1 MKKMN
6 LLVMSLVSA
15 AALSF
20 SSCSSNDDLGG
31 GAGTQSQVKG
41 FYMTLAVQTPTSNE
55 TRTSIE
61 NPIPTEDATAEEA
74 AVKNGT
80 FYLVD
85 ANGSV
90 VFSKTLTEADWAG
103 ASGAIKNPTTA
114 AKDGKTTLQ
123 IEVENVAAGATYKV
137 YFKAGSTNMDTV
149 EPLTIKTGT
158 SKAGVFTATGI
169 TQTFTSTGAFAK
181 PCDTDN
187 NFSMFNQNDA
197 TTNGNG
203 YTVTFTD
210 ANKVENNP
218 AKVKYNNTESES
230 GSAIKIERV
239 TARVDVPTSTENLLG
254 EYPTNASQALKNA
267 IDDAKKKVSKIELV
281 RYALSNVT
289 NKTYVMQNW
298 NVADKVWSLAI
309 PTDATLSQT
318 KDAFGEKYLLKDG
331 GFKAL
336 KGAKNDYIFENNK
349 DEATAMYFEY
359 KVTLDANQF
368 KDAAGELMPADFQDG
383 TFYRYNNV
391 IYTSFAQIMKAY
403 EDVTGLFD
411 GKSATDLQTKL
422 AEAKRKPTAET
433 EKSVETKLAEF
444 REKYGIEV
452 FNEGKTYY
460 KQVIKDNQLSKNV
473 IQRNTIYRLNVNKI
487 FNVGAQVPNGEIDKN
502 GLFYLDVTVT
512 VNPWVLNTQNVELG
526 D

>member
-15 AALSF
+15 AAFSF

-41 FYMTLAVQTPTSNE
+41 FYMTLAVQTPTSNG

-61 NPIPTEDATAEEA
+61 NPIPTEDATAVEA
-74 AVKNGT
+74 AVKSGT

-90 VFSKTLTEADWAG
+90 VFSKTLSNQDWT
-103 ASGAIKNPTTA
+103 GAIKDQDGSK
-114 AKDGKTTLQ
+114 KDGKTTLQ
-123 IEVENVAAGATYKV
+123 IQVENVAAGATYKV
-137 YFKAGSTNMDTV
+137 YFKAGSTAMDGV
-149 EPLTIKTGT
+149 AEPVAAGTTGI
-158 SKAGVFTATGI
+158 FTATGI
-169 TQTFTSTGAFAK
+169 EKTFTSTAAFAK

-203 YTVTFTD
+203 YTVKFTD
-210 ANKVENNP
+210 ANKVETTP
-218 AKVKYNNTESES
+218 AKVMYNNTE
-230 GSAIKIERV
+230 SAIKIERV
-239 TARVDVPTSTENLLG
+239 TARVDVPFSAENLVG
-254 EYPTNASQALKNA
+254 EYPANASQALKNA
-267 IDDAKKKVSKIELV
+267 IDDAKKKVTKIELV
-281 RYALSNVT
+281 RYALSNIT
-289 NKTYVMQNW
+289 NKAYVMQNW
-298 NVADKVWSLAI
+298 DVANSVWSLAI

-318 KDAFGEKYLLKDG
+318 KDAFGEKYLFKDG

-336 KGAKNDYIFENNK
+336 TGATNDYIFENNK
-349 DEATAMYFEY
+349 SDATAMYFEY

-368 KDAAGELMPADFQDG
+368 KNATGKLMPADFQDG

-391 IYTSFAQIMKAY
+391 IYTSFDQIMKAY
-403 EDVTGLFD
+403 AEVAGLFE
-411 GKSATDLQTKL
+411 GKNAAQLKTELT
-422 AEAKRKPTAET
+422 EAKTEPTVET

-444 REKYGIEV
+444 RAKYGIEV

-460 KQVIKDNQLSKNV
+460 KQVIKDNQLDKNV
-473 IQRNTIYRLNVNKI
+473 IQRNTIYRLQVNKI

-512 VNPWVLNTQNVELG
+512 VNPWVLNTQDVELG

>member
-1 MKKMN
+1 
-6 LLVMSLVSA
+6 
-15 AALSF
+15 
-20 SSCSSNDDLGG
+20 
-31 GAGTQSQVKG
+31 
-41 FYMTLAVQTPTSNE
+41 
-55 TRTSIE
+55 
-61 NPIPTEDATAEEA
+61 
-74 AVKNGT
+74 
-80 FYLVD
+80 
-85 ANGSV
+85 
-90 VFSKTLTEADWAG
+90 
-103 ASGAIKNPTTA
+103 
-114 AKDGKTTLQ
+114 
-123 IEVENVAAGATYKV
+123 
-137 YFKAGSTNMDTV
+137 MDTV
-149 EPLTIKTGT
+149 EPFTITTGT

-218 AKVKYNNTESES
+218 AKVMYKNAE
-230 GSAIKIERV
+230 SAIKIERV
-239 TARVDVPTSTENLLG
+239 TARVDVPTSTDALLG
-254 EYPTNASQALKNA
+254 EYPANASQALKNA
-267 IDDAKKKVSKIELV
+267 IDDAKEKVSNIELV

-298 NVADKVWSLAI
+298 AVENDVWSLAI
-309 PTDATLSQT
+309 PSDAKLSQT
-318 KDAFGEKYLLKDG
+318 KDDFGSKYLLKDG
-331 GFKAL
+331 GFKPL
-336 KGAKNDYIFENNK
+336 SGATNDYIFENNK

-411 GKSATDLQTKL
+411 GKSATDLQTDL

-444 REKYGIEV
+444 RAKYGIEV

-512 VNPWVLNTQNVELG
+512 VNPWVLNTQDVELG

>member
-1 MKKMN
+1 MN

-20 SSCSSNDDLGG
+20 SSCSSNDDLTG

-41 FYMTLAVQTPTSNE
+41 FYMTLAVQTPTSNG

-61 NPIPTEDATAEEA
+61 NPIPTEDATAVEA

-85 ANGSV
+85 ANGAV
-90 VFSKTLTEADWAG
+90 VFSKTLTGQDWT
-103 ASGAIKNPTTA
+103 GAIKDQA
-114 AKDGKTTLQ
+114 GSQKDGKTTLQ
-123 IEVENVAAGATYKV
+123 IQVENVAAGATYKV

-149 EPLTIKTGT
+149 EPFTITTGT
-158 SKAGVFTATGI
+158 KKTGVFTADGI
-169 TQTFTSTGAFAK
+169 KQTFTSTAAFAK

-210 ANKVENNP
+210 ANKVETTP
-218 AKVKYNNTESES
+218 AKVMYNEVESP
-230 GSAIKIERV
+230 IKIERV

-254 EYPTNASQALKNA
+254 EYPANASQALKNA
-267 IDDAKKKVSKIELV
+267 IDDAKEKVSKIELV

-289 NKTYVMQNW
+289 NKAYVMQNW
-298 NVADKVWSLAI
+298 NVANNVWSLAI
-309 PTDATLSQT
+309 PTGATLSQT

-368 KDAAGELMPADFQDG
+368 KNAAGELMPADFQDG

-391 IYTSFAQIMKAY
+391 IYTSFEQIMKAY
-403 EDVTGLFD
+403 EDVTGLFQ
-411 GKSATDLQTKL
+411 GQTAAQLKTEL
-422 AEAKRKPTAET
+422 ENAKKVET
-433 EKSVETKLAEF
+433 TEGAKDVETKLSEF
-444 REKYGIEV
+444 RAKYGMEV

-460 KQVIKDNQLSKNV
+460 KQVIKDNQLDKNV
-473 IQRNTIYRLNVNKI
+473 IQRNTIYRLQVNKI

-512 VNPWVLNTQNVELG
+512 VNPWVLNTQDVELG

>member
-15 AALSF
+15 AAFSF

-61 NPIPTEDATAEEA
+61 NPIPTEDATAVEA
-74 AVKNGT
+74 AVKSGT

-90 VFSKTLTEADWAG
+90 VFSKTLSNQDWT
-103 ASGAIKNPTTA
+103 GAIKDQDGSK
-114 AKDGKTTLQ
+114 KDGKTTLQ
-123 IEVENVAAGATYKV
+123 IQVENVAAGATYKV
-137 YFKAGSTNMDTV
+137 YFKAGSTAMDGV
-149 EPLTIKTGT
+149 AEPVAAGTTGI
-158 SKAGVFTATGI
+158 FTATGI
-169 TQTFTSTGAFAK
+169 EKTFTSTAAFAK

-203 YTVTFTD
+203 YTVKFTD
-210 ANKVENNP
+210 ANKVETTP
-218 AKVKYNNTESES
+218 AKVMYNNTE
-230 GSAIKIERV
+230 SAIKIERV
-239 TARVDVPTSTENLLG
+239 TARVDVPTSAENLVG
-254 EYPTNASQALKNA
+254 EYPANASQALKNA
-267 IDDAKKKVSKIELV
+267 IDDAKKKVTKIELV
-281 RYALSNVT
+281 RYALSNIT
-289 NKTYVMQNW
+289 NKAYVMQNW
-298 NVADKVWSLAI
+298 DVANSVWSLAI

-331 GFKAL
+331 GFKPL
-336 KGAKNDYIFENNK
+336 SGATNDYIFENNK
-349 DEATAMYFEY
+349 SDATAMYFEY

-368 KDAAGELMPADFQDG
+368 KNATGELMPADFQDG

-391 IYTSFAQIMKAY
+391 IYTSFDQIMKAY
-403 EDVTGLFD
+403 AEVAGLFE
-411 GKSATDLQTKL
+411 GKNAAKL
-422 AEAKRKPTAET
+422 KTELEKVKEVETAEGAKT
-433 EKSVETKLAEF
+433 VETKLAEF
-444 REKYGIEV
+444 RAKYGIEV

-460 KQVIKDNQLSKNV
+460 KQVIKDNQLDKNV
-473 IQRNTIYRLNVNKI
+473 IQRNTIYRLQVNKI

>member
-20 SSCSSNDDLGG
+20 SSCSSNDDLTG

-41 FYMTLAVQTPTSNE
+41 FYMTLAVQTPTSNG

-61 NPIPTEDATAEEA
+61 ETTPKEDATAVEA

-85 ANGSV
+85 ANGAV
-90 VFSKTLTEADWAG
+90 VFSKTLTGQDWT
-103 ASGAIKNPTTA
+103 GAIKDQA
-114 AKDGKTTLQ
+114 GSQKDGKTTLQ
-123 IEVENVAAGATYKV
+123 IQVENVAAGATYKV

-149 EPLTIKTGT
+149 EPFTITTGT
-158 SKAGVFTATGI
+158 KKTGVFTVDGI
-169 TQTFTSTGAFAK
+169 KQTFTAQNPFDKTCAGDK
-181 PCDTDN
+181 

-210 ANKVENNP
+210 ANKVETTP
-218 AKVKYNNTESES
+218 AKVMYNNEE
-230 GSAIKIERV
+230 SAIKIERV
-239 TARVDVPTSTENLLG
+239 TARVDVPTSTEELLG
-254 EYPTNASQALKNA
+254 EYPANASQALKNA
-267 IDDAKKKVSKIELV
+267 IDDAKEKVSKIELV

-289 NKTYVMQNW
+289 NKAYVMQNW
-298 NVADKVWSLAI
+298 NVANNVWSLAI
-309 PTDATLSQT
+309 PTGATLSQT

-359 KVTLDANQF
+359 KVTLDANKF
-368 KDAAGELMPADFQDG
+368 KNAAGELMPADFQDG

-391 IYTSFAQIMKAY
+391 IYTSFEQIMKAY
-403 EDVTGLFD
+403 EDVTGLFE
-411 GKSATDLQTKL
+411 GKTAAQLKTEL
-422 AEAKRKPTAET
+422 AEAKKEPTAET
-433 EKSVETKLAEF
+433 EKSVETKLSEF
-444 REKYGIEV
+444 RAKYGIEV

-460 KQVIKDNQLSKNV
+460 KQVITDNQLSKNV
-473 IQRNTIYRLNVNKI
+473 IQRNTIYRLQVNKI

-512 VNPWVLNTQNVELG
+512 VNPWVLNTQDVELG

>member
-31 GAGTQSQVKG
+31 GAGTQQSQVKG
-41 FYMTLAVQTPTSNE
+41 FYMTLAVQTPTSNG
-55 TRTSIE
+55 TRTSI
-61 NPIPTEDATAEEA
+61 NDVPKEDATAVEA

-85 ANGSV
+85 ANGAV
-90 VFSKTLTEADWAG
+90 VFSKTLTGQDWT
-103 ASGAIKNPTTA
+103 GAIKDQA
-114 AKDGKTTLQ
+114 GSQKDGKTTLQ
-123 IEVENVAAGATYKV
+123 IQVENVAAGATYKV

-149 EPLTIKTGT
+149 EPFTITTGT
-158 SKAGVFTATGI
+158 KKTGVFTADGI
-169 TQTFTSTGAFAK
+169 KQTFTSTAAFAK

-210 ANKVENNP
+210 ANKVETTP
-218 AKVKYNNTESES
+218 AKVMYNNQE
-230 GSAIKIERV
+230 SAIKIERV
-239 TARVDVPTSTENLLG
+239 TARVDVPTSTEALLG

-267 IDDAKKKVSKIELV
+267 IDDAKKKVTKIELV

-289 NKTYVMQNW
+289 NKAYVMQNW
-298 NVADKVWSLAI
+298 DVANNVWSLAI
-309 PTDATLSQT
+309 PTGATLSQT

-336 KGAKNDYIFENNK
+336 KGAKNDYIFENNMS
-349 DEATAMYFEY
+349 DATAMYFEY
-359 KVTLDANQF
+359 KVTLDANKF
-368 KDAAGELMPADFQDG
+368 KNAAGELMPADFQDG

-391 IYTSFAQIMKAY
+391 IYTSFEQIMKAY
-403 EDVTGLFD
+403 EDVTGLFE
-411 GKSATDLQTKL
+411 GKTAAQLKTEL
-422 AEAKRKPTAET
+422 ENAKKVET
-433 EKSVETKLAEF
+433 TEGAKDVETKLSEF
-444 REKYGIEV
+444 RAKYGIEV

-460 KQVIKDNQLSKNV
+460 KQVIKDNQLDKNV
-473 IQRNTIYRLNVNKI
+473 IQRNTIYRLLVNKI

>member
-20 SSCSSNDDLGG
+20 SSCSSNDDLTG

-41 FYMTLAVQTPTSNE
+41 FYMTLAVQTPTSNG

-61 NPIPTEDATAEEA
+61 NPIPTEDATAAEA

-85 ANGSV
+85 ANGAV
-90 VFSKTLTEADWAG
+90 VFSKTLTGQDWT
-103 ASGAIKNPTTA
+103 GAIKDQA
-114 AKDGKTTLQ
+114 DSQKDGKSTLK

-149 EPLTIKTGT
+149 EPFTITTGT
-158 SKAGVFTATGI
+158 SKTGVFTATGI
-169 TQTFTSTGAFAK
+169 TQTFTSTSAFAK

-210 ANKVENNP
+210 ANKVETTP
-218 AKVKYNNTESES
+218 AKVMYNNAE
-230 GSAIKIERV
+230 SAIKIERV
-239 TARVDVPTSTENLLG
+239 TARVDVPTSTEVLLG
-254 EYPTNASQALKNA
+254 EYPANASQALKHA
-267 IDDAKKKVSKIELV
+267 IDDAKEKVSKIELV

-298 NVADKVWSLAI
+298 NVVDKVWNLAI

-318 KDAFGEKYLLKDG
+318 KDEFGEKYLLKDG

-336 KGAKNDYIFENNK
+336 NGATNDYIFENNK

-359 KVTLDANQF
+359 KVTLDGSKF
-368 KDAAGELMPADFQDG
+368 EGTADCTDG

-391 IYTSFAQIMKAY
+391 IYTSFEQIMKAY
-403 EDVTGLFD
+403 KDVAGLFE
-411 GKSATDLQTKL
+411 GKTA
-422 AEAKRKPTAET
+422 AELKTELEKAKEVET
-433 EKSVETKLAEF
+433 VEGAKDVETKLSEF
-444 REKYGIEV
+444 RAKYGIEV

-460 KQVIKDNQLSKNV
+460 KQVIKDNQLDKNV
-473 IQRNTIYRLNVNKI
+473 IQRNTIYRLKVNKI

>member
-1 MKKMN
+1 MN

-20 SSCSSNDDLGG
+20 SSCSNNDDLGG

-41 FYMTLAVQTPTSNE
+41 FYMTLAVQTPTSNG

-61 NPIPTEDATAEEA
+61 ETTPTEDATAVEA

-90 VFSKTLTEADWAG
+90 VFSKTLTGQDWT
-103 ASGAIKNPTTA
+103 GAIKGQTGSQ
-114 AKDGKTTLQ
+114 KDGRTTLQ
-123 IEVENVAAGATYKV
+123 IQVENVAAGATYKV

-149 EPLTIKTGT
+149 EPFTITTGT
-158 SKAGVFTATGI
+158 KKTGVFTADGI
-169 TQTFTSTGAFAK
+169 TQTFTSTAAFAK

-210 ANKVENNP
+210 ANKVETTP
-218 AKVKYNNTESES
+218 AKVMYNNEE
-230 GSAIKIERV
+230 SAIKIERV
-239 TARVDVPTSTENLLG
+239 TARVDVPTSTENLLA

-267 IDDAKKKVSKIELV
+267 IDDAKKKVTKIELV

-289 NKTYVMQNW
+289 NKAYVMQNW
-298 NVADKVWSLAI
+298 NVANNVWSLAI
-309 PTDATLSQT
+309 PTGATLSQT

-336 KGAKNDYIFENNK
+336 KGAKNDYIFENNMS
-349 DEATAMYFEY
+349 DATAMYFEY

-368 KDAAGELMPADFQDG
+368 KNAAGELMPADFQDG

-391 IYTSFAQIMKAY
+391 IYTSFEQIMKAY
-403 EDVTGLFD
+403 EDVTGLFE
-411 GKSATDLQTKL
+411 GKTAAQLKTEL
-422 AEAKRKPTAET
+422 ENAKKVET
-433 EKSVETKLAEF
+433 TEGAKDVETKLSEF
-444 REKYGIEV
+444 RAKYGIEV

-460 KQVIKDNQLSKNV
+460 KQVIKDNQLDKNV
-473 IQRNTIYRLNVNKI
+473 IQRNTIYRLQVNKI

-512 VNPWVLNTQNVELG
+512 VNPWVLNVQGVELG

>member
-1 MKKMN
+1 MN

-20 SSCSSNDDLGG
+20 SSCSSNDDLTGG
-31 GAGTQSQVKG
+31 GSGNQSQVKG
-41 FYMTLAVQTPTSNE
+41 FYMTLAVQTPTSNG

-61 NPIPTEDATAEEA
+61 NPIPTEDATAVEA

-85 ANGSV
+85 ANGAV
-90 VFSKTLTEADWAG
+90 VFSKTLTDQDWT
-103 ASGAIKNPTTA
+103 GAIKDQA
-114 AKDGKTTLQ
+114 GSQKDGKTTLQ
-123 IEVENVAAGATYKV
+123 IQVENVAAGATYKV

-149 EPLTIKTGT
+149 EPFTITTGT
-158 SKAGVFTATGI
+158 KKTGVFTVDGI
-169 TQTFTSTGAFAK
+169 KQTFTAAAAFDKTCAG
-181 PCDTDN
+181 DN

-210 ANKVENNP
+210 ANKVETSP
-218 AKVKYNNTESES
+218 AKVMYNEAESP
-230 GSAIKIERV
+230 IKIERV

-254 EYPTNASQALKNA
+254 EYPANASQALKNA
-267 IDDAKKKVSKIELV
+267 IDDAKKKVTKIELV

-298 NVADKVWSLAI
+298 DVVDKVWNLAI
-309 PTDATLSQT
+309 PTGATLSQT
-318 KDAFGEKYLLKDG
+318 KDDFGTKYLLKDG
-331 GFKAL
+331 GFKAMT
-336 KGAKNDYIFENNK
+336 GAKNDYIFENNK

-368 KDAAGELMPADFQDG
+368 KNAAGELMPADFADG

-391 IYTSFAQIMKAY
+391 IYTSFAQIYKAY
-403 EDVTGLFD
+403 ADVAGLFD
-411 GKSATDLQTKL
+411 SKSATDLQTEL
-422 AEAKRKPTAET
+422 ADAKKAPTAET
-433 EKSVETKLAEF
+433 EKSVETKLSEF
-444 REKYGIEV
+444 RAKYGIEV

-460 KQVIKDNQLSKNV
+460 KQVITDNQLSKNV
-473 IQRNTIYRLNVNKI
+473 IQRNTIYRLQVNKI

>member
-20 SSCSSNDDLGG
+20 SSCSSNDDLTG

-41 FYMTLAVQTPTSNE
+41 FYMTLAVQTPTSNG

-61 NPIPTEDATAEEA
+61 NPIPTEDATAAEA

-85 ANGSV
+85 ANGAV
-90 VFSKTLTEADWAG
+90 VFSKTLTGQDWT
-103 ASGAIKNPTTA
+103 GAIKDQA
-114 AKDGKTTLQ
+114 DSQKDGKSTLK

-149 EPLTIKTGT
+149 EPFTITTGT
-158 SKAGVFTATGI
+158 SKTGVFTATGI
-169 TQTFTSTGAFAK
+169 TQTFTSTSAFAK

-210 ANKVENNP
+210 ANKVETTP
-218 AKVKYNNTESES
+218 AKVMYNNAE
-230 GSAIKIERV
+230 SAIKIERV
-239 TARVDVPTSTENLLG
+239 TARVDVPTSTEVLLG
-254 EYPTNASQALKNA
+254 EYPANASQALKHA

-298 NVADKVWSLAI
+298 NVVDKVWNLAI
-309 PTDATLSQT
+309 PTDATLSQK

-336 KGAKNDYIFENNK
+336 NGATNDYIFENNK

-359 KVTLDANQF
+359 KVTLDGSKF
-368 KDAAGELMPADFQDG
+368 EGTADCTDG

-391 IYTSFAQIMKAY
+391 IYTSFEQIMKAY
-403 EDVTGLFD
+403 KDVAGLFE
-411 GKSATDLQTKL
+411 GKTA
-422 AEAKRKPTAET
+422 AELKTELEKAKEVET
-433 EKSVETKLAEF
+433 VEGAKDVETKLSEF
-444 REKYGIEV
+444 RAKYGIEV

-460 KQVIKDNQLSKNV
+460 KQVIKDNQLDKNV
-473 IQRNTIYRLNVNKI
+473 IQRNTIYRLKVNKI

>member
-1 MKKMN
+1 MN

-20 SSCSSNDDLGG
+20 SSCSSNDDLTG

-41 FYMTLAVQTPTSNE
+41 FYMTLAVQTPTSNG

-61 NPIPTEDATAEEA
+61 ETTPTEDATAVEA

-85 ANGSV
+85 ANGAV
-90 VFSKTLTEADWAG
+90 VFSKTLTGQDWT
-103 ASGAIKNPTTA
+103 GAIKDQTGSQ
-114 AKDGKTTLQ
+114 KDGKTTLQ
-123 IEVENVAAGATYKV
+123 IQVENVAAGATYKV

-149 EPLTIKTGT
+149 EPFTITTGT
-158 SKAGVFTATGI
+158 KKTGVFTADGI
-169 TQTFTSTGAFAK
+169 TQTFTSTAAFAK

-210 ANKVENNP
+210 ANKVETTP
-218 AKVKYNNTESES
+218 AKVMYNNEE
-230 GSAIKIERV
+230 SAIKIERV
-239 TARVDVPTSTENLLG
+239 TARVDVPTSTEKLLG
-254 EYPTNASQALKNA
+254 EYPANASQALKNA
-267 IDDAKKKVSKIELV
+267 IDDAKEKVSKIELV

-289 NKTYVMQNW
+289 NKAYVMQNW
-298 NVADKVWSLAI
+298 NVANNVWSLAI
-309 PTDATLSQT
+309 PTGATLSQT

-359 KVTLDANQF
+359 KVTLDANKF
-368 KDAAGELMPADFQDG
+368 KNAAGELMPADFQDG

-391 IYTSFAQIMKAY
+391 IYTSFEQIMKAY
-403 EDVTGLFD
+403 EDVTGLFE
-411 GKSATDLQTKL
+411 GKTAAQLKTEL
-422 AEAKRKPTAET
+422 ENAKKVET
-433 EKSVETKLAEF
+433 TEGAKDVETKLSEF
-444 REKYGIEV
+444 RAKYGIEV

-460 KQVIKDNQLSKNV
+460 KQVIKDNQLDKNV
-473 IQRNTIYRLNVNKI
+473 IQRNTIYRLQVNKI

-512 VNPWVLNTQNVELG
+512 VNPWVLNVQGVELG

>member
-6 LLVMSLVSA
+6 LLAMSLVSA

-20 SSCSSNDDLGG
+20 SSCSSNDDLAG

-123 IEVENVAAGATYKV
+123 IQVENVAAGATYKV
-137 YFKAGSTNMDTV
+137 YFKAGSTKMDNV
-149 EPLTIKTGT
+149 EPLNIKTGT
-158 SKAGVFTATGI
+158 SLPGIFTTDGI
-169 TQTFTSTGAFAK
+169 TQTFSANTCAV
-181 PCDTDN
+181 DN
-187 NFSMFNQNDA
+187 DFSMFNQNDA

-218 AKVKYNNTESES
+218 AKVKYNNTDTE
-230 GSAIKIERV
+230 SAIKIERV
-239 TARVDVPTSTENLLG
+239 TARVDVPTSTEALLG
-254 EYPTNASQALKNA
+254 EYPANASQALKNA
-267 IDDAKKKVSKIELV
+267 IDDAVKKVDKIELV
-281 RYALSNVT
+281 SYALSNVT

-298 NVADKVWSLAI
+298 NVANTVWSLAI
-309 PTDATLSQT
+309 PNDATLSKT
-318 KDAFGEKYLLKDG
+318 KNDFGETKYLFKDG

-336 KGAKNDYIFENNK
+336 ATATNDYIFENNK
-349 DEATAMYFEY
+349 TGEEATAMYFQY
-359 KVTLDANQF
+359 HVTLKPSEF
-368 KDAAGELMPADFQDG
+368 EGTADFDDG

-391 IYTSFAQIMKAY
+391 IYTSFAQIYKAY
-403 EDVTGLFD
+403 ADVAGLFG
-411 GKSATDLQTKL
+411 GKNADEMKTAAKTASATEADL
-422 AEAKRKPTAET
+422 AA
-433 EKSVETKLAEF
+433 F
-444 REKYGIEV
+444 REQYQIEV
-452 FNEGKTYY
+452 FKGGMTYY
-460 KQVIKDNQLSKNV
+460 KQVITDKQLGKDV

>member
-20 SSCSSNDDLGG
+20 SSCSSNDDLAG

-41 FYMTLAVQTPTSNE
+41 FYMTLAVQTPTSNG

-61 NPIPTEDATAEEA
+61 NPIPKEDATAVEA

-85 ANGSV
+85 EKGSV
-90 VFSKTLTEADWAG
+90 VFSKNLTGQDW
-103 ASGAIKNPTTA
+103 SGAINDPATA
-114 AKDGKTTLQ
+114 AKDGKTTLK

-137 YFKAGSTNMDTV
+137 YFKAGSTDMDTV
-149 EPLTIKTGT
+149 EPFTVETGK
-158 SKAGVFTATGI
+158 SKAGIFTAEGI
-169 TQTFTSTGAFAK
+169 TQTFTAPKAFDKTCAV
-181 PCDTDN
+181 DN

-203 YTVTFTD
+203 YTVTFTNQ
-210 ANKVENNP
+210 NKEGADNFK
-218 AKVKYNNTESES
+218 AAEVKYDGKT
-230 GSAIKIERV
+230 APIKIERV
-239 TARVDVPTSTENLLG
+239 TARVDVPTSASTLTTEAL
-254 EYPTNASQALKNA
+254 PADASAALKKA
-267 IDDAKKKVSKIELV
+267 VKDAQNKVANIELV
-281 RYALSNVT
+281 QYALSNVT

-298 NVADKVWSLAI
+298 NKAESGWSLLI
-309 PTDATLSQT
+309 PGDATLSQT
-318 KDAFGEKYLLKDG
+318 NDDFGTKYLFNNG

-336 KGAKNDYIFENNK
+336 TGAKNDYIFENNK
-349 DEATAMYFEY
+349 DEATTMYFEY
-359 KVTLDANQF
+359 KVTLDGTKF
-368 KDAAGELMPADFQDG
+368 EGTADFPDG

-391 IYTSFAQIMKAY
+391 IYTSFDQIKKAY
-403 EDVTGLFD
+403 ADVAGLFE
-411 GKSATDLQTKL
+411 GKTAAQLNTALE
-422 AEAKRKPTAET
+422 EAKTKPTAET
-433 EKSVETKLAEF
+433 EKSVETKLSEF
-444 REKYGIEV
+444 RAKYGIEV

-460 KQVIKDNQLSKNV
+460 KQVITDNQLSKNV
-473 IQRNTIYRLNVNKI
+473 IQRNTIYRLKVNKI

-512 VNPWVLNTQNVELG
+512 VNPWVLNTQDVSLG

>member
-6 LLVMSLVSA
+6 LLAMSLVSA

-20 SSCSSNDDLGG
+20 SSCSSNDDLTG

-41 FYMTLAVQTPTSNE
+41 FYMTLAVQTPTSNG

-61 NPIPTEDATAEEA
+61 NPIPKEDATAEEA

-85 ANGSV
+85 ANGAV
-90 VFSKTLTEADWAG
+90 VFSKTLTGQDWT
-103 ASGAIKNPTTA
+103 GAIKDQTGSQ
-114 AKDGKTTLQ
+114 KDGRTTLQ
-123 IEVENVAAGATYKV
+123 IQVENVAAGATYKV

-149 EPLTIKTGT
+149 EPFTITTGT
-158 SKAGVFTATGI
+158 KKTGVFTVDGI
-169 TQTFTSTGAFAK
+169 KQTFTAQNPFDKTCAGDK
-181 PCDTDN
+181 

-197 TTNGNG
+197 TTNGND

-210 ANKVENNP
+210 ANKVETTP
-218 AKVKYNNTESES
+218 AKVMYNNEE
-230 GSAIKIERV
+230 SAIKIERV
-239 TARVDVPTSTENLLG
+239 TARVDVPTSTEELLG

-267 IDDAKKKVSKIELV
+267 IDDAKKKVTKIELV

-298 NVADKVWSLAI
+298 NVANNVWSLAI
-309 PTDATLSQT
+309 PTGATLSQT
-318 KDAFGEKYLLKDG
+318 KDAFGTKYLLKDG
-331 GFKAL
+331 GFKAM
-336 KGAKNDYIFENNK
+336 KGATNDYIFENNM

-368 KDAAGELMPADFQDG
+368 KNAAGELMPADFTDG

-391 IYTSFAQIMKAY
+391 IYTSFDQIMKAY
-403 EDVTGLFD
+403 EDVTGLFQ
-411 GKSATDLQTKL
+411 GMSATDLQKEL
-422 AEAKRKPTAET
+422 AEAKKAPTAET
-433 EKSVETKLAEF
+433 EKSVETKLSEF
-444 REKYGIEV
+444 RDKYGIEV

-460 KQVIKDNQLSKNV
+460 KQVIKDNQLDKNV
-473 IQRNTIYRLNVNKI
+473 IQRNTIYRLQVNKI

-512 VNPWVLNTQNVELG
+512 VNPWVLNTQDVELG

>member
-15 AALSF
+15 AAFSF
-20 SSCSSNDDLGG
+20 SSCSSNDDLTG

-41 FYMTLAVQTPTSNE
+41 FYMTLAVQTPTSNG

-61 NPIPTEDATAEEA
+61 NPIPTEDATAVEA
-74 AVKNGT
+74 AVKSGT

-90 VFSKTLTEADWAG
+90 VFSKTLSNQDWT
-103 ASGAIKNPTTA
+103 GAIKGQDGSK
-114 AKDGKTTLQ
+114 KDGKTTLQ
-123 IEVENVAAGATYKV
+123 IQVENVAAGATYKV
-137 YFKAGSTNMDTV
+137 YFKAGSTAMDGV
-149 EPLTIKTGT
+149 AEPVAAGTTGI
-158 SKAGVFTATGI
+158 FTATGI
-169 TQTFTSTGAFAK
+169 EKTFTSTAAFAK

-203 YTVTFTD
+203 YTVKFTD
-210 ANKVENNP
+210 ANKVETTP
-218 AKVKYNNTESES
+218 AKVMYNNTE
-230 GSAIKIERV
+230 SAIKIERV
-239 TARVDVPTSTENLLG
+239 TARVDVPTSAENLVG
-254 EYPTNASQALKNA
+254 EYPENASQALKNA
-267 IDDAKKKVSKIELV
+267 IDDAKKKVTKIELV
-281 RYALSNVT
+281 RYALSNIT
-289 NKTYVMQNW
+289 NKAYVMQNW
-298 NVADKVWSLAI
+298 DVANSVWSLAI
-309 PTDATLSQT
+309 PTDAKLSQT
-318 KDAFGEKYLLKDG
+318 KDAFGEKYLFKDG

-336 KGAKNDYIFENNK
+336 TGATNDYIFENNK
-349 DEATAMYFEY
+349 SDATAMYFEY

-368 KDAAGELMPADFQDG
+368 KNATDELMPADFQDG

-391 IYTSFAQIMKAY
+391 IYTSFDQIMKAY
-403 EDVTGLFD
+403 AEVAGLFE
-411 GKSATDLQTKL
+411 GKNAAQLKTELK
-422 AEAKRKPTAET
+422 EAKTEPTVET

-444 REKYGIEV
+444 RAKYGIEV

-460 KQVIKDNQLSKNV
+460 KQVIKDNQLDKNV
-473 IQRNTIYRLNVNKI
+473 IQRNTIYRLQVNKI
-487 FNVGAQVPNGEIDKN
+487 FNVGAQVPNGEIDKY

>member
-1 MKKMN
+1 MN

-20 SSCSSNDDLGG
+20 SSCSNNDDLGG

-41 FYMTLAVQTPTSNE
+41 FYMTLAVQTPTSNG

-61 NPIPTEDATAEEA
+61 NPIPTEDATAAEA

-85 ANGSV
+85 ANGAV
-90 VFSKTLTEADWAG
+90 VFSKTLTGQDWT
-103 ASGAIKNPTTA
+103 GAIKGQTGSQ
-114 AKDGKTTLQ
+114 KDGRTTLQ
-123 IEVENVAAGATYKV
+123 IQVENVAAGATYKV

-149 EPLTIKTGT
+149 EPFTITTGT
-158 SKAGVFTATGI
+158 KKTGVFTADGI
-169 TQTFTSTGAFAK
+169 TQTFTSTAAFAK

-210 ANKVENNP
+210 ANKVETTP
-218 AKVKYNNTESES
+218 AKVMYNEVESP
-230 GSAIKIERV
+230 IKIERV
-239 TARVDVPTSTENLLG
+239 TARVDVPTSTENLLA

-267 IDDAKKKVSKIELV
+267 IDDAKKKVTKIELV

-289 NKTYVMQNW
+289 NKAYVMQNW
-298 NVADKVWSLAI
+298 NVANNVWSLAI
-309 PTDATLSQT
+309 PTGATLSQT

-331 GFKAL
+331 GFKTL
-336 KGAKNDYIFENNK
+336 KGAKNDYIFENNMS
-349 DEATAMYFEY
+349 DATAMYFEY

-368 KDAAGELMPADFQDG
+368 KNAAGELMPADFQDG

-391 IYTSFAQIMKAY
+391 IYTSFEQIMKAY
-403 EDVTGLFD
+403 EDVTGLFE
-411 GKSATDLQTKL
+411 GKTAAQLKTEL
-422 AEAKRKPTAET
+422 ENAKKVET
-433 EKSVETKLAEF
+433 TEGAKDVETKLSEF
-444 REKYGIEV
+444 RAKYGIEV

-460 KQVIKDNQLSKNV
+460 KQVIKDNQLDKNV
-473 IQRNTIYRLNVNKI
+473 IQRNTIYRLQVNKI

-512 VNPWVLNTQNVELG
+512 VNPWVLNTQDVELG

>member
-1 MKKMN
+1 MN

-31 GAGTQSQVKG
+31 GAGTQQSQVKG
-41 FYMTLAVQTPTSNE
+41 FYMTLAVQTPTSNG
-55 TRTSIE
+55 TRTSI
-61 NPIPTEDATAEEA
+61 NDVPKEDATAVEA

-85 ANGSV
+85 ANGAV
-90 VFSKTLTEADWAG
+90 VFSKTLTGQDWT
-103 ASGAIKNPTTA
+103 GAIKDQA
-114 AKDGKTTLQ
+114 GSQKDGKTTLQ
-123 IEVENVAAGATYKV
+123 IQVENVAAGATYKV

-149 EPLTIKTGT
+149 EPFTITTGT
-158 SKAGVFTATGI
+158 KKTGVFTADGI
-169 TQTFTSTGAFAK
+169 KQTFTSTAAFAK

-210 ANKVENNP
+210 ANKVETTP
-218 AKVKYNNTESES
+218 AKVMYNEVESP
-230 GSAIKIERV
+230 IKIERV
-239 TARVDVPTSTENLLG
+239 TARVDVPSSTEELWG

-267 IDDAKKKVSKIELV
+267 IDDAKKKVTKIELV

-289 NKTYVMQNW
+289 NKAYVMQNW
-298 NVADKVWSLAI
+298 DVANNVWSLAI
-309 PTDATLSQT
+309 PTGATLSQT

-359 KVTLDANQF
+359 KVTLDANKF
-368 KDAAGELMPADFQDG
+368 KNAAGELMPADFQDG

-391 IYTSFAQIMKAY
+391 IYTSFEQIMKAY
-403 EDVTGLFD
+403 EDVTGLFE
-411 GKSATDLQTKL
+411 GKTAAQLKTEL
-422 AEAKRKPTAET
+422 ENAKKVET
-433 EKSVETKLAEF
+433 TEGAKDVETKLSEF
-444 REKYGIEV
+444 RAKYGIEV

-460 KQVIKDNQLSKNV
+460 KQVITDNQLSKNV
-473 IQRNTIYRLNVNKI
+473 IQRNTIYRLQVNKI

-512 VNPWVLNTQNVELG
+512 VNPWVLNTQDVELG

>member
-20 SSCSSNDDLGG
+20 SSCSSNDDLTG

-41 FYMTLAVQTPTSNE
+41 FYMTLAVQTPTSNG

-61 NPIPTEDATAEEA
+61 NPIPTEDATAAEA

-85 ANGSV
+85 ANGAV
-90 VFSKTLTEADWAG
+90 VFSKTLTGQDWT
-103 ASGAIKNPTTA
+103 GAIKGQTGSQ
-114 AKDGKTTLQ
+114 KDGRTTLQ
-123 IEVENVAAGATYKV
+123 IQVENVAAGATYKV

-149 EPLTIKTGT
+149 EPFTITTGT
-158 SKAGVFTATGI
+158 KKTGVFTADGI
-169 TQTFTSTGAFAK
+169 TQTFTSTAAFAK

-210 ANKVENNP
+210 ANKVETTP
-218 AKVKYNNTESES
+218 AKVMYNEVESP
-230 GSAIKIERV
+230 IKIERV

-298 NVADKVWSLAI
+298 NVANNVWSLAI
-309 PTDATLSQT
+309 PTGATLSQT

-336 KGAKNDYIFENNK
+336 KGAKNDYIFENNMS
-349 DEATAMYFEY
+349 DATAMYFEY

-368 KDAAGELMPADFQDG
+368 KNAAGELMPADFQDG

-391 IYTSFAQIMKAY
+391 IYTSFEQIMKAY
-403 EDVTGLFD
+403 EDVTGLFE
-411 GKSATDLQTKL
+411 GKTAAQLKTEL
-422 AEAKRKPTAET
+422 ENAKKVET
-433 EKSVETKLAEF
+433 TEGAKDVETKLSEF
-444 REKYGIEV
+444 RAKYGIEV

-460 KQVIKDNQLSKNV
+460 KQVIKDNQLDKNV
-473 IQRNTIYRLNVNKI
+473 IQRNTIYRLQVNKI

-512 VNPWVLNTQNVELG
+512 VNPWVLNTQDVELG

>member
-20 SSCSSNDDLGG
+20 SSCSSNDDLTG

-41 FYMTLAVQTPTSNE
+41 FYMTLAVQTPTSNG

-61 NPIPTEDATAEEA
+61 NPIPTEDATAVEA

-85 ANGSV
+85 ANGAV
-90 VFSKTLTEADWAG
+90 VFSKTLTGQDWT
-103 ASGAIKNPTTA
+103 GAIKDQA
-114 AKDGKTTLQ
+114 GSQKDGKTTLQ
-123 IEVENVAAGATYKV
+123 IQVENVAAGATYKV

-149 EPLTIKTGT
+149 EPFTITTGT
-158 SKAGVFTATGI
+158 KKTGVFTADGI
-169 TQTFTSTGAFAK
+169 THTFTSTAAFAK

-210 ANKVENNP
+210 ANKVETTP
-218 AKVKYNNTESES
+218 AKVMYNEVESP
-230 GSAIKIERV
+230 IKIERV
-239 TARVDVPTSTENLLG
+239 TARVDVPTSTENLLA

-267 IDDAKKKVSKIELV
+267 IDDAKKKVTKIELV

-289 NKTYVMQNW
+289 NKAYVMQNW
-298 NVADKVWSLAI
+298 NVANNVWSLAI
-309 PTDATLSQT
+309 PTGATLSQT

-336 KGAKNDYIFENNK
+336 KGAKNDYIFENNMS
-349 DEATAMYFEY
+349 DATAMYFEY

-368 KDAAGELMPADFQDG
+368 KNAAGELMPADFQDG

-391 IYTSFAQIMKAY
+391 IYTSFEQIMKAY
-403 EDVTGLFD
+403 EDVTGLFE
-411 GKSATDLQTKL
+411 GKTAAQLKTEL
-422 AEAKRKPTAET
+422 ENAKKVET
-433 EKSVETKLAEF
+433 TEGAKDVETKLSEF
-444 REKYGIEV
+444 RAKYGIEV

-460 KQVIKDNQLSKNV
+460 KQVIKDNQLDKNV
-473 IQRNTIYRLNVNKI
+473 IQRNTIYRLQVNKI

-512 VNPWVLNTQNVELG
+512 VNPWVLNTQDVELG

>member
-1 MKKMN
+1 MN
-6 LLVMSLVSA
+6 LLAMSLVSA

-31 GAGTQSQVKG
+31 GAGTQSQVDG

-90 VFSKTLTEADWAG
+90 VFSKTLTKEDWAG
-103 ASGAIKNPTTA
+103 ASGAIKNPATA
-114 AKDGKTTLQ
+114 AKEGKTTLK

-137 YFKAGSTNMDTV
+137 YFKAGSTKMDNV
-149 EPLTIKTGT
+149 EPLNIKTGT
-158 SKAGVFTATGI
+158 SLPGIFTTDGI
-169 TQTFTSTGAFAK
+169 TQTFSANTCAV
-181 PCDTDN
+181 DN
-187 NFSMFNQNDA
+187 DFSMFNQNDA
-197 TTNGNG
+197 TSDGNG
-203 YTVTFTD
+203 YTVTFTNQ
-210 ANKVENNP
+210 NKEGADNFK
-218 AKVKYNNTESES
+218 AAEVKYDGKT
-230 GSAIKIERV
+230 APIKIERV
-239 TARVDVPTSTENLLG
+239 TARVDVPTSASTLTTEAL
-254 EYPTNASQALKNA
+254 PADASAALKKA
-267 IDDAKKKVSKIELV
+267 VKDAQNKVANIELV
-281 RYALSNVT
+281 QYALSNVT

-298 NVADKVWSLAI
+298 NKAESGWSLLI
-309 PTDATLSQT
+309 PGDATLSQT
-318 KDAFGEKYLLKDG
+318 NDDFGTKYLFNNG

-336 KGAKNDYIFENNK
+336 TGAKNDYIFENNK
-349 DEATAMYFEY
+349 DEATTMYFEY
-359 KVTLDANQF
+359 KVTLDGTKF
-368 KDAAGELMPADFQDG
+368 EGTADFQDG

-411 GKSATDLQTKL
+411 GKSATDLQTEL
-422 AEAKRKPTAET
+422 AEDKRKPTAET
-433 EKSVETKLAEF
+433 EKSVETKLSEF
-444 REKYGIEV
+444 RAQYGIEV

-460 KQVIKDNQLSKNV
+460 KQVITDKQLGKDV

-512 VNPWVLNTQNVELG
+512 VNPWVLNTQDVSLG

>member
-90 VFSKTLTEADWAG
+90 VFSKTLTKEDWAG
-103 ASGAIKNPTTA
+103 ASGAIKNPATA
-114 AKDGKTTLQ
+114 AKEGKTTLK

-137 YFKAGSTNMDTV
+137 YFKAGSTKMDNV
-149 EPLTIKTGT
+149 EPLNIKTGT
-158 SKAGVFTATGI
+158 SLPGIFTTDGI
-169 TQTFTSTGAFAK
+169 TQTFSANTCAV
-181 PCDTDN
+181 DN
-187 NFSMFNQNDA
+187 DFSMFNQNDA
-197 TTNGNG
+197 TTNGND
-203 YTVTFTD
+203 YIVTFTNQ
-210 ANKVENNP
+210 NKEGADGFKP
-218 AKVKYNNTESES
+218 AEVTYGGKV
-230 GSAIKIERV
+230 APIKIERV
-239 TARVDVPTSTENLLG
+239 TARVDVPTSGSTLTEEAL
-254 EYPTNASQALKNA
+254 PADASAALKKA
-267 IDDAKKKVSKIELV
+267 VEDAKKKVSKIELV

-298 NVADKVWSLAI
+298 NKAESGWSLLI
-309 PTDATLSQT
+309 PDDATLSQT
-318 KDAFGEKYLLKDG
+318 KDDFGSKYLLKEG

-336 KGAKNDYIFENNK
+336 TGATNDYIFENNK

-359 KVTLDANQF
+359 KVTLDEKQF
-368 KDAAGELMPADFQDG
+368 KNAAGELLPADFKDG

-391 IYTSFAQIMKAY
+391 IYTSFEQIMKAY
-403 EDVTGLFD
+403 EDVTGLFK
-411 GKSATDLQTKL
+411 GQNATQLKDELT
-422 AEAKRKPTAET
+422 EAKKAPSAET
-433 EKSVETKLAEF
+433 EKSVETKLSEF
-444 REKYGIEV
+444 RDKYGIEV

-460 KQVIKDNQLSKNV
+460 KQVIKDNQLDKNV
-473 IQRNTIYRLNVNKI
+473 IQRNTIYRLKVNKI

>member
-1 MKKMN
+1 MN

-20 SSCSSNDDLGG
+20 SSCSSNDDLTG

-41 FYMTLAVQTPTSNE
+41 FYMTLAVQTPTSNG

-61 NPIPTEDATAEEA
+61 NPIPTEDATAAEA

-90 VFSKTLTEADWAG
+90 VFSKTLTGQDWT
-103 ASGAIKNPTTA
+103 GAIKGQTGSQ
-114 AKDGKTTLQ
+114 KDGRTTLQ
-123 IEVENVAAGATYKV
+123 IQVENVAAGATYKV

-149 EPLTIKTGT
+149 EPFTITTGT
-158 SKAGVFTATGI
+158 KKTGVFTADGI
-169 TQTFTSTGAFAK
+169 TQTFTSTAAFAK

-210 ANKVENNP
+210 ANKVETTP
-218 AKVKYNNTESES
+218 AKVMYNEVESP
-230 GSAIKIERV
+230 IKIERV
-239 TARVDVPTSTENLLG
+239 TARVDVPTSTENLLA

-267 IDDAKKKVSKIELV
+267 IDDAKKKVTKIELV

-289 NKTYVMQNW
+289 NKAYVMQNW
-298 NVADKVWSLAI
+298 NVANNVWSLAI
-309 PTDATLSQT
+309 PTGATLSQT

-336 KGAKNDYIFENNK
+336 KGAKNDYIFENNMP
-349 DEATAMYFEY
+349 DATAMYFEY

-368 KDAAGELMPADFQDG
+368 KNAAGELMPADFQDG

-391 IYTSFAQIMKAY
+391 IYTSFEQIMKAY
-403 EDVTGLFD
+403 EDVTGLFE
-411 GKSATDLQTKL
+411 GKTAAQLKTEL
-422 AEAKRKPTAET
+422 ENAKKVET
-433 EKSVETKLAEF
+433 TEGAKDVETKLSEF
-444 REKYGIEV
+444 RAKYGIEV

-460 KQVIKDNQLSKNV
+460 KQVIKDNQLDKNV
-473 IQRNTIYRLNVNKI
+473 IQRNTIYRLQVNKI

-512 VNPWVLNTQNVELG
+512 VNPWVLNTQDVELG

>member
-85 ANGSV
+85 AKGSV
-90 VFSKTLTEADWAG
+90 VFSKTLTKEDWAG
-103 ASGAIKNPTTA
+103 ASGAIKNPATA
-114 AKDGKTTLQ
+114 AKEGKTTLK

-137 YFKAGSTNMDTV
+137 YFKAGSTKMDNV
-149 EPLTIKTGT
+149 EPLNIKTGT
-158 SKAGVFTATGI
+158 SLPGIFTTDGI
-169 TQTFTSTGAFAK
+169 TQTFSANTCAV
-181 PCDTDN
+181 N
-187 NFSMFNQNDA
+187 NDFSMFNQNDA

-203 YTVTFTD
+203 YTVKFTNQ
-210 ANKVENNP
+210 NKEGAKDFKP
-218 AKVKYNNTESES
+218 AEVTYGGKV
-230 GSAIKIERV
+230 APIKIERV
-239 TARVDVPTSTENLLG
+239 TARVDVPTS
-254 EYPTNASQALKNA
+254 ASTLTKEALPA
-267 IDDAKKKVSKIELV
+267 DASAALQKAVEDANKKVSKIELV

-298 NVADKVWSLAI
+298 DVANSVWSLAI
-309 PTDATLSQT
+309 PTDAKLSQT

-331 GFKAL
+331 DFKPL
-336 KGAKNDYIFENNK
+336 SGATNDYIFENNK
-349 DEATAMYFEY
+349 PDATAMYFEY
-359 KVTLDANQF
+359 KVTLDKTQF
-368 KDAAGELMPADFQDG
+368 EGTADFDDG

-391 IYTSFAQIMKAY
+391 IYTSFTQIYKAY
-403 EDVTGLFD
+403 ADVAGLFE
-411 GKSATDLQTKL
+411 KN
-422 AEAKRKPTAET
+422 TAEEMKT
-433 EKSVETKLAEF
+433 AAKTASANEADLAAF
-444 REKYGIEV
+444 REKYQIEV
-452 FNEGKTYY
+452 FKGGLTYY
-460 KQVIKDNQLSKNV
+460 KQVITDKQLGKDV

-502 GLFYLDVTVT
+502 GLFYLNVTVT

>member
-20 SSCSSNDDLGG
+20 SSCSSNDDLTG

-41 FYMTLAVQTPTSNE
+41 FYMTLAVQTPTSNG

-61 NPIPTEDATAEEA
+61 APIPTEDATAVEA

-85 ANGSV
+85 ANGAV
-90 VFSKTLTEADWAG
+90 VFSKTLTGQDWT
-103 ASGAIKNPTTA
+103 GAIKDQA
-114 AKDGKTTLQ
+114 GSQKDGKTTLQ
-123 IEVENVAAGATYKV
+123 IQVENVAAGATYKV

-149 EPLTIKTGT
+149 EPFTITTGT
-158 SKAGVFTATGI
+158 KKTGVFTADGI
-169 TQTFTSTGAFAK
+169 KQTFTSTAAFAK

-210 ANKVENNP
+210 ANKVETTP
-218 AKVKYNNTESES
+218 AKVMYNEVESP
-230 GSAIKIERV
+230 IKIERV
-239 TARVDVPTSTENLLG
+239 TARVDVPTSTENLLA
-254 EYPTNASQALKNA
+254 EYPANASQALKNA
-267 IDDAKKKVSKIELV
+267 IDDAKKKVTKIELV

-289 NKTYVMQNW
+289 NKTFVMQNW
-298 NVADKVWSLAI
+298 NVANSVWSLAI

-318 KDAFGEKYLLKDG
+318 KDKFGDKYLLKDG
-331 GFKAL
+331 GFKAM
-336 KGAKNDYIFENNK
+336 KGATNDYIFENNM

-359 KVTLDANQF
+359 KVTLDENQF
-368 KDAAGELMPADFQDG
+368 KNAAGELMPADFEDG

-391 IYTSFAQIMKAY
+391 IYTSFDQIMKAY
-403 EDVTGLFD
+403 EDVTGLFQ
-411 GKSATDLQTKL
+411 GQTAGQLKEELTEAKKEYTADIVKPVEAKL
-422 AEAKRKPTAET
+422 AD
-433 EKSVETKLAEF
+433 F
-444 REKYGIEV
+444 RDKYGIEV

-460 KQVIKDNQLSKNV
+460 KQVITDNQLGKDV
-473 IQRNTIYRLNVNKI
+473 IQRNTIYRLQVNKI

-502 GLFYLDVTVT
+502 GMFYLDVTVT
-512 VNPWVLNTQNVELG
+512 VNPWVLNTQDVELG

>member
-1 MKKMN
+1 MN
-6 LLVMSLVSA
+6 LLAMSLVSA

-20 SSCSSNDDLGG
+20 SSCSNNDDLGG

-41 FYMTLAVQTPTSNE
+41 FYMTLAVQTPTSNG

-61 NPIPTEDATAEEA
+61 NPIPTEDATAAEA

-85 ANGSV
+85 ANGAV
-90 VFSKTLTEADWAG
+90 VFSKTLTGQDWT
-103 ASGAIKNPTTA
+103 GAIKDQTGSQ
-114 AKDGKTTLQ
+114 KDGKTTLQ
-123 IEVENVAAGATYKV
+123 IQVENVAAGATYKV

-149 EPLTIKTGT
+149 EPFTITTGT
-158 SKAGVFTATGI
+158 SKTGVFTATGI

-197 TTNGNG
+197 TTDGNG

-210 ANKVENNP
+210 ANKVEATP
-218 AKVKYNNTESES
+218 AKVMYNNAER
-230 GSAIKIERV
+230 AIKIERV
-239 TARVDVPTSTENLLG
+239 TARVDVPTSTENLLA

-267 IDDAKKKVSKIELV
+267 IDDAKKKVTKIELV

-289 NKTYVMQNW
+289 NKAYVMQNW
-298 NVADKVWSLAI
+298 NVANNVWSLAI
-309 PTDATLSQT
+309 PTGATLSQT

-336 KGAKNDYIFENNK
+336 KGAKNDYIFENNMS
-349 DEATAMYFEY
+349 DATAMYFEY

-368 KDAAGELMPADFQDG
+368 KNAAGELMTADFKDG

-391 IYTSFAQIMKAY
+391 IYTSFEQIMKAY
-403 EDVTGLFD
+403 EDVTGLFE
-411 GKSATDLQTKL
+411 GKTAAQLKTEL
-422 AEAKRKPTAET
+422 ENAKKVET
-433 EKSVETKLAEF
+433 TEGAKDVETKLSEF
-444 REKYGIEV
+444 RAKYGIEV

-460 KQVIKDNQLSKNV
+460 KQVIKDNQLDKNV
-473 IQRNTIYRLNVNKI
+473 IQRNTIYRLQVNKI

-512 VNPWVLNTQNVELG
+512 VNPWVLNVQGVELG

>member
-20 SSCSSNDDLGG
+20 SSCSNNDDLGG

-41 FYMTLAVQTPTSNE
+41 FYMTLAVQTPTSNG

-61 NPIPTEDATAEEA
+61 APIPTEDATAEEA

-85 ANGSV
+85 SKGSV
-90 VFSKTLTEADWAG
+90 VFSKTLSSQDW
-103 ASGAIKNPTTA
+103 SGAVKDQA
-114 AKDGKTTLQ
+114 DSKKDGRTTLQ
-123 IEVENVAAGATYKV
+123 IEVQNVAAGATYKV
-137 YFKAGSTNMDTV
+137 YFKAGSTGMDTV
-149 EPLTIKTGT
+149 EPFTITTGT
-158 SKAGVFTATGI
+158 SKSGVFTVDGI
-169 TQTFTSTGAFAK
+169 KQTFTAQNPFDKTCAG
-181 PCDTDN
+181 DY

-197 TTNGNG
+197 TTNGNA

-210 ANKVENNP
+210 ANKVETTP
-218 AKVKYNNTESES
+218 AKVMYNNQE
-230 GSAIKIERV
+230 SAIKIERV
-239 TARVDVPTSTENLLG
+239 TARVDVPTSTEALLG

-298 NVADKVWSLAI
+298 DVVDKVWNLAI
-309 PTDATLSQT
+309 PTGATLSQT
-318 KDAFGEKYLLKDG
+318 KDDFGTKYLLKDG
-331 GFKAL
+331 GFKAMN
-336 KGAKNDYIFENNK
+336 GATNDYIFENNK

-368 KDAAGELMPADFQDG
+368 KDAAGELMPADFEDG

-391 IYTSFAQIMKAY
+391 IYTSFEQIMKAY
-403 EDVTGLFD
+403 EDVTGLFQ
-411 GKSATDLQTKL
+411 GQTAAKL
-422 AEAKRKPTAET
+422 KTELENAKKVET
-433 EKSVETKLAEF
+433 TEGAKDVETKLSEF
-444 REKYGIEV
+444 RAKYGIEV

-460 KQVIKDNQLSKNV
+460 KQVIKDNQLDKNV
-473 IQRNTIYRLNVNKI
+473 IQRNTIYRLQVNKI

-512 VNPWVLNTQNVELG
+512 VNPWVLNTQDVELG

>member
-1 MKKMN
+1 MN

-31 GAGTQSQVKG
+31 GAGTQQSQVKG
-41 FYMTLAVQTPTSNE
+41 FYMTLAVQTPTSNG
-55 TRTSIE
+55 TRTSI
-61 NPIPTEDATAEEA
+61 NDVPKEDATAEEA

-85 ANGSV
+85 ANGAV
-90 VFSKTLTEADWAG
+90 VFSKTLTGQDWT
-103 ASGAIKNPTTA
+103 GAIKDQTGSQ
-114 AKDGKTTLQ
+114 KDGRTTLQ
-123 IEVENVAAGATYKV
+123 TQVENVAAGATYKV

-149 EPLTIKTGT
+149 EPFTITTGT
-158 SKAGVFTATGI
+158 KKTGVFTVDGI
-169 TQTFTSTGAFAK
+169 KQTFTAQNPFDKTCAGDK
-181 PCDTDN
+181 

-197 TTNGNG
+197 TTNGND

-210 ANKVENNP
+210 ANKVETTP
-218 AKVKYNNTESES
+218 AKVMYNNEE
-230 GSAIKIERV
+230 SAIKIERV
-239 TARVDVPTSTENLLG
+239 TARVDVPTSTEELLG

-267 IDDAKKKVSKIELV
+267 IDDAKKKVTKIELV

-289 NKTYVMQNW
+289 NKAYVMQNW
-298 NVADKVWSLAI
+298 NVANNVWSLAI
-309 PTDATLSQT
+309 PTGATLSQT

-368 KDAAGELMPADFQDG
+368 KNAAGELMPADFQDG

-391 IYTSFAQIMKAY
+391 IYTSFEQIMKAY
-403 EDVTGLFD
+403 EDVTGLFE
-411 GKSATDLQTKL
+411 GKTAAQLKTQL
-422 AEAKRKPTAET
+422 ENAKKVET
-433 EKSVETKLAEF
+433 TEGAKDVETKLSEF
-444 REKYGIEV
+444 RAKYGIEV

-460 KQVIKDNQLSKNV
+460 KQVIKDNQLDKNV
-473 IQRNTIYRLNVNKI
+473 IQRNTIYRLQVNKI

-512 VNPWVLNTQNVELG
+512 VNPWVLNTQDVELG

>member
-6 LLVMSLVSA
+6 LLAMSLVSA

-20 SSCSSNDDLGG
+20 SSCSNNDDLGG

-41 FYMTLAVQTPTSNE
+41 FYMTLAVQTPTSNG

-61 NPIPTEDATAEEA
+61 NPIPTEDATAAEA

-85 ANGSV
+85 ANGAV
-90 VFSKTLTEADWAG
+90 VFSKTLTGQDWT
-103 ASGAIKNPTTA
+103 GAIKDQTGSQ
-114 AKDGKTTLQ
+114 KDGKTTLQ
-123 IEVENVAAGATYKV
+123 IQVENVAAGATYKV

-149 EPLTIKTGT
+149 EPFTITTGT
-158 SKAGVFTATGI
+158 SKTGVFTATGI

-197 TTNGNG
+197 TTDGNG

-210 ANKVENNP
+210 ANKVEATP
-218 AKVKYNNTESES
+218 AKVMYNNAER
-230 GSAIKIERV
+230 AIKIERV
-239 TARVDVPTSTENLLG
+239 TARVDVPTSSTEALLG
-254 EYPTNASQALKNA
+254 EYPANASQALKNA
-267 IDDAKKKVSKIELV
+267 IDDAKKKVTKIELV
-281 RYALSNVT
+281 RYALSNIT
-289 NKTYVMQNW
+289 NKAYVMQNW
-298 NVADKVWSLAI
+298 NVANSVWSLAI
-309 PTDATLSQT
+309 PTDATLAQT

-336 KGAKNDYIFENNK
+336 KGATNDYIFENNK
-349 DEATAMYFEY
+349 EDATAMYFEY

-368 KDAAGELMPADFQDG
+368 KNAAGELMPADFEDG

-391 IYTSFAQIMKAY
+391 IYTSFDQIMKAY
-403 EDVTGLFD
+403 ADVAGLFES
-411 GKSATDLQTKL
+411 KTAAQLKTEL
-422 AEAKRKPTAET
+422 AEAKTKPTVET
-433 EKSVETKLAEF
+433 EKSVETKLSEF
-444 REKYGIEV
+444 RAKYGIEV

-460 KQVIKDNQLSKNV
+460 KQVIKDNQLDKNV
-473 IQRNTIYRLNVNKI
+473 IQRNTIYRLQVNKI

-512 VNPWVLNTQNVELG
+512 VNPWVLNVQGVELG

>member
-15 AALSF
+15 AAFSF
-20 SSCSSNDDLGG
+20 SSCSSNDDLTG

-41 FYMTLAVQTPTSNE
+41 FYMTLAVQTPTSNG

-61 NPIPTEDATAEEA
+61 NPIPTEDATAVEA
-74 AVKNGT
+74 AVKSGT

-90 VFSKTLTEADWAG
+90 VFSKTLSNQDWT
-103 ASGAIKNPTTA
+103 GAIKDQDGSK
-114 AKDGKTTLQ
+114 KDGKTTLQ

-149 EPLTIKTGT
+149 EPFTITTGT
-158 SKAGVFTATGI
+158 KKAGVFTATGI

-218 AKVKYNNTESES
+218 AKVKYNNTES
-230 GSAIKIERV
+230 AIKIERV
-239 TARVDVPTSTENLLG
+239 TARVDVPTSTEALLG
-254 EYPTNASQALKNA
+254 EYPANASQALKNA
-267 IDDAKKKVSKIELV
+267 IDDAKEKVSKIELV

-298 NVADKVWSLAI
+298 DVANDVWSLAI
-309 PTDATLSQT
+309 PSNATLSQT
-318 KDAFGEKYLLKDG
+318 KNDFGETKYLFKDG
-331 GFKAL
+331 GFKDL
-336 KGAKNDYIFENNK
+336 KGATNDYIFENNK
-349 DEATAMYFEY
+349 PDATAMYFEY
-359 KVTLDANQF
+359 KVTLDGTKF
-368 KDAAGELMPADFQDG
+368 EGTADFADG

-391 IYTSFAQIMKAY
+391 IYTSFAQIFKAY
-403 EDVTGLFD
+403 EDVTGLFK
-411 GKSATDLQTKL
+411 GQNATQLKDELT
-422 AEAKRKPTAET
+422 EAKKAPAAET

-444 REKYGIEV
+444 RAKYGIEV

-460 KQVIKDNQLSKNV
+460 KQVIKDNQLDKNV
-473 IQRNTIYRLNVNKI
+473 IQRNTIYRLQVNKI

-512 VNPWVLNTQNVELG
+512 VNPWVLNTQDVELG